1 MTFKVLDTRIVWGS
15 NFPDLMY
22 GVDAMKKDGWK
33 PIGSPAPLYLGEDYG
48 MMHMVYRD
56 RSKE

>member
-15 NFPDLMY
+15 NFPELMY
-22 GVDAMKKDGWK
+22 GVEDMKKEGWE
-33 PIGSPAPLYLGEDYG
+33 PLGTPTPLVLGDDYG

-56 RSKE
+56 RSRD